1 MAKIVRTTDNDY
13 RIIVAQAGT
22 IYLDTTGATYD
33 GSGKVVVRGDL
44 EVKGD
49 TTTIS
54 STISTISDNILLLS
68 EGNPGPGL
76 PSSLDRPYSSGIEVS
91 RGSDSG
97 GHAIGNAR
105 WVYDDNISWALGGN
119 TGKGSWVAT
128 QGDLGS
134 ETVLPLRTDGI
145 IASGSLYVTVT
156 GIAGV
161 ISVTGTNDY
170 EERIWN
176 YVGGEITPDAVTG
189 NITKD
194 DDNIPNTKAV
204 RDLVDY
210 SIATV
215 EIDKIQEDNS
225 SITINDK
232 NNTISLIYEIGSST
246 IIQTSGTHG
255 YSLNDAILITGIQT
269 SPSDAL
275 IDGLI
280 GSHTVTGIPAPNRIQ
295 INKSTTGGDAANYV
309 ALSGKTITDPNI
321 DPTTI
326 AVTVNGSEI
335 ANFYSNRIEL
345 SDIQILGTEIS
356 TYNSNDDLILSAPGS
371 GVVRVKDTFELT
383 KTPGDDEG
391 SVFDPSAPVEGI
403 KIYSKT
409 PEQGATGLF
418 FINEE
423 SRRDEIISKN
433 RALLFGMLF

>member
-13 RIIVAQAGT
+13 RIIVAQGGT
-22 IYLDTTGATYD
+22 IFLDTTGATYD

-44 EVKGD
+44 EIKGD

-76 PSSLDRPYSSGIEVS
+76 TASLDRPYSSGIEVS

-105 WVYDDNISWALGGN
+105 WVYDDDISWALGGT
-119 TGKGSWVAT
+119 TGKGSWLAT

-161 ISVTGTNDY
+161 ISVTGSNDY

-176 YVGGEITPDAVTG
+176 YVNGEITPEAITG
-189 NITKD
+189 NIVKD

-204 RDLVDY
+204 IDLVEY
-210 SIATV
+210 SINTV

-232 NNTISLIYEIGSST
+232 NNTISLIFETGSNT
-246 IIQTSGTHG
+246 TIQTSGTHG
-255 YSLNDAILITGIQT
+255 YTLGDNISITGVQT
-269 SPSDAL
+269 SPSDPA
-275 IDGLI
+275 IDGLN
-280 GSHTVTGIPAPNRIQ
+280 GTHVVTGIVSPNRVKV
-295 INKSTTGGDAANYV
+295 NHSTTGGDAANYV
-309 ALSGKTITDPNI
+309 ALSGKTITDPNL

-326 AVTVNGSEI
+326 TVTVDGSEI
-335 ANFYSNRIEL
+335 ANFYNNRVEI
-345 SDIQILGTEIS
+345 SDIQIMGTEIS
-356 TYNSNDDLILSAPGS
+356 TYNSNDDLVLSAPGS

-391 SVFDPSAPVEGI
+391 SVFDPAAPIEGI
-403 KIYSKT
+403 KLYSKT
-409 PEQGATGLF
+409 PGTGSTGLF
-418 FINEE
+418 IVNEQQ
-423 SRRDEIISKN
+423 RRDEIISKN

>member
-13 RIIVAQAGT
+13 RIIVANGGT
-22 IYLDTTGATYD
+22 IFLDTTGATYD

-68 EGNPGPGL
+68 QGNPGPGL
-76 PSSLDRPYSSGIEVS
+76 PASLDRPYSSGIEIS
-91 RGSDSG
+91 RGETEFG
-97 GHAIGNAR
+97 NAIGNAR

-161 ISVTGTNDY
+161 ISVTGSNDY

-176 YVGGEITPDAVTG
+176 YENGVITPDAITG

-194 DDNIPNTKAV
+194 DDNIPNAKSV
-204 RDLVDY
+204 LDLIEY
-210 SIATV
+210 KIETV

-225 SITINDK
+225 SITIDDK
-232 NNTISLIYEIGSST
+232 NNTIALIYEVGSRT
-246 IIQTSGTHG
+246 IIQTVGTHG
-255 YSLNDAILITGIQT
+255 YELNDSITITGVT
-269 SPSDAL
+269 SSPVD
-275 IDGLI
+275 
-280 GSHTVTGIPAPNRIQ
+280 TVINGINGDHIVTDVPAPNRIE
-295 INKSTTGGDAANYV
+295 INRSSTGGNPTSYV
-309 ALSGKTITDPNI
+309 TNSGKAITNPNI
-321 DPTTI
+321 DPSRI
-326 AVTVNGSEI
+326 IVNVDGSEI
-335 ANFYSNRIEL
+335 VNFYSNRIEL
-345 SDIQILGTEIS
+345 SDLQILGTEIS

-391 SVFDPSAPVEGI
+391 LVFDPLSPVEGI
-403 KIYSKT
+403 KLYSKEPST
-409 PEQGATGLF
+409 GSTGLYF
-418 FINEE
+418 VNEE
-423 SRRDEIISKN
+423 NRRDELISKN